1 MIDYKRIAKEMARN
15 INGMDAHG
23 MIELL
28 NDKDYC
34 REEHLFPESFK
45 ITPSEAKFIFD
56 MSDIRWF
63 NDFESGVEWEQGDEF
78 DSDELQDALYEEI
91 SNDIM
96 CEYNRFSFIVK
107 L

>member
-1 MIDYKRIAKEMARN
+1 MLRAIKY
-15 INGMDAHG
+15 
-23 MIELL
+23 EL
-28 NDKDYC
+28 N
-34 REEHLFPESFK
+34 PTK
-45 ITPSEAKFIFD
+45 IQ
-56 MSDIRWF
+56 R
-63 NDFESGVEWEQGDEF
+63 EQGDEF

>member
-15 INGMDAHG
+15 ITGMDAHG

-28 NDKDYC
+28 NDEDYC
-34 REEHLFPESFK
+34 REHLVPESFK
-45 ITPSEAKFIFD
+45 FTPSEAKFIFD
-56 MSDIRWF
+56 MSDIR
-63 NDFESGVEWEQGDEF
+63 NYFESDTGWEQGDEF